1 VKLEAQVF
9 LSKEEMEALANA
21 VSGFYNL
28 CFKEKITPS
37 KEQTALLLSVMDKVK
52 RASIAIDSGII
63 T

>member
-1 VKLEAQVF
+1 
-9 LSKEEMEALANA
+9 MEALANA